1 MVREAKVVKRLELD
15 DDDHLI
21 WIRLWENNEAPWEW
35 SIEIEGSDQS
45 SPTRFPRYSHRR
57 PLVER
62 IARDVCAEGEENQ
75 RGG

>member
-21 WIRLWENNEAPWEW
+21 WIRLWENNEAPWDW

-45 SPTRFPRYSHRR
+45 SPTRFPRYGHRR

-62 IARDVCAEGEENQ
+62 IARAVLAEWDRDQ
-75 RGG
+75 REG